1 MKRVKSGSTG
11 SPVSV
16 DLSPSVAE
24 RKSSGLRRSRPAK
37 PDEAAVNP
45 SPAKKKIGRPSAY
58 REELADEICKK
69 LSVGQSLASICREE
83 GMPAQS
89 VVYEWLLRHA
99 SFLEKYTRARE
110 EQAETHADEIV
121 KIADET
127 PDTEPVFDKHGNLL
141 AIKLDSAYVAWQKQR
156 IEARKWTAA
165 KLRPKKYGDRLNLA
179 GDAESP
185 IKVEA
190 ALEAD
195 NLLQAILTNA
205 ELKRQQ

>member
-1 MKRVKSGSTG
+1 MPTVYSWMF
-11 SPVSV
+11 
-16 DLSPSVAE
+16 
-24 RKSSGLRRSRPAK
+24 SRP
-37 PDEAAVNP
+37 EF
-45 SPAKKKIGRPSAY
+45 
-58 REELADEICKK
+58 LAN
-69 LSVGQSLASICREE
+69 
-83 GMPAQS
+83 
-89 VVYEWLLRHA
+89 
-99 SFLEKYTRARE
+99 YTRARE

-127 PDTEPVFDKHGNLL
+127 PDTEPVYDKHGNLL

>member
-1 MKRVKSGSTG
+1 M
-11 SPVSV
+11 SV

-24 RKSSGLRRSRPAK
+24 RKSSGLRRSRPPK
-37 PDEAAVNP
+37 EDEAVVNP
-45 SPAKKKIGRPSAY
+45 PPAKKKMGRPSSY
-58 REELADEICKK
+58 TEEKAQEICRR
-69 LSVGQSLASICREE
+69 LSLGESLASICRSE
-83 GMPAQS
+83 GMPS
-89 VVYEWLLRHA
+89 MPTVYSWMFSRPE
-99 SFLEKYTRARE
+99 FLANYTRARE